1 MPPANRQAGRPAGVA
16 TARRL
21 QIALRLQ
28 FAPVRVTPVLQA
40 IVAQGLF
47 SFARAMGYQ
56 AALPLR
62 RLPRPKAPFDEFP
75 TPWRVDSRSDRHMG
89 ATADGPREGKP
100 RGCQSRPSRES
111 WLRPSRTSTSSMS
124 RNARSS
130 SIGVIG
136 SLLRVAQRNALR
148 GRLAPRRCSPSGVAE
163 RVDPV
168 DRPLVASIMKY
179 SFTCS
184 MVNKV
189 LLL

>member
-1 MPPANRQAGRPAGVA
+1 MPPANRQAGRPVGVA

-75 TPWRVDSRSDRHMG
+75 TPWRVDSRSDRQMG

-136 SLLRVAQRNALR
+136 SLLRVAEECS
-148 GRLAPRRCSPSGVAE
+148 GDRLAPRRCSPSGVAE

-168 DRPLVASIMKY
+168 DRLLVASIMKY

-184 MVNKV
+184 MINKV